1 MNGTFRMNS
10 KDIDAFY
17 HANLYI
23 NVASENHERELRGRI
38 VQHFLGPAQ
47 EFAIRPILLEGG
59 SGNNATVSGLA
70 WLTVDTTCRLHYQV
84 VILLEIN
91 FCLLLPI
98 PLCVSQTVFQLLGM
112 RAAQCREHSQIP

>member
-23 NVASENHERELRGRI
+23 NVASENDERELRGRI

-47 EFAIRPILLEGG
+47 EFAIRPILLK
-59 SGNNATVSGLA
+59 SGDSSNATVSGLA

-84 VILLEIN
+84 CNVV
-91 FCLLLPI
+91 
-98 PLCVSQTVFQLLGM
+98 CVM
-112 RAAQCREHSQIP
+112 

>member
-10 KDIDAFY
+10 KDIDTFY

-47 EFAIRPILLEGG
+47 EFAIRPILLKGT
-59 SGNNATVSGLA
+59 SGDSNATVSGLA

-84 VILLEIN
+84 QYTTDLVNYLGLVI
-91 FCLLLPI
+91 
-98 PLCVSQTVFQLLGM
+98 SQKN
-112 RAAQCREHSQIP
+112 RY

>member
-1 MNGTFRMNS
+1 MNS

-47 EFAIRPILLEGG
+47 EFASRPILLEGS

-84 VILLEIN
+84 VILL
-91 FCLLLPI
+91 
-98 PLCVSQTVFQLLGM
+98 
-112 RAAQCREHSQIP
+112 